1 MIQLIPTEPF
11 KTSSAWRC
19 FKTNSSTWPRLQGVA
34 ADFIVGKVVVWD
46 IWCQM
51 CRCIGLYWRVSSCA
65 WCTTSLITWIIHL
78 LIACLI
84 GCLIDKLM
92 DWLAGWVSKRVLQ
105 MLSTGNTTQQT
116 KNYQNLLHVTCYDN
130 GLENTVAN
138 LRRTSPEPFNS
149 GLQRTDTVEWL
160 NRGDWVAGQGFVV
173 LWWTCLFCQVK
184 VVVYITLYI
193 YICLKY
199 ILYHTIPNQTRPF
212 NCTTLHYITLHYM
225 Q

>member
-1 MIQLIPTEPF
+1 
-11 KTSSAWRC
+11 
-19 FKTNSSTWPRLQGVA
+19 
-34 ADFIVGKVVVWD
+34 
-46 IWCQM
+46 M
-51 CRCIGLYWRVSSCA
+51 CRCIGLYWRVSSCFPDALLHWLHESFIYWLPA
-65 WCTTSLITWIIHL
+65 WSAAWSINLWI
-78 LIACLI
+78 
-84 GCLIDKLM
+84 
-92 DWLAGWVSKRVLQ
+92 DWLVEWASEYYRLLQ

-193 YICLKY
+193 YVLNTYY
-199 ILYHTIPNQTRPF
+199 IIPYQTRLDHSIV
-212 NCTTLHYITLHYM
+212 LHCITLHCITCNKWIYHIRTISI
-225 Q
+225 

>member
-1 MIQLIPTEPF
+1 
-11 KTSSAWRC
+11 
-19 FKTNSSTWPRLQGVA
+19 
-34 ADFIVGKVVVWD
+34 
-46 IWCQM
+46 M
-51 CRCIGLYWRVSSCA
+51 CRCIGLYWRVSSCFPDALLHWLHESFIYWLPA
-65 WCTTSLITWIIHL
+65 WSAAWSINLWI
-78 LIACLI
+78 
-84 GCLIDKLM
+84 
-92 DWLAGWVSKRVLQ
+92 DWLVEWASEYYRLLQ

-184 VVVYITLYI
+184 VISCLYNLG
-193 YICLKY
+193 ICLKY
-199 ILYHTIPNQTRPF
+199 ILYHTIPNQTRPC